1 MLIAPP
7 PNRVEWRKPAIS
19 FVEQEHFLTPM
30 LGILAKKRITDAQ
43 VANLFVNATLE
54 AVEKGWPVVAQY
66 IQDCPEFVI
75 RPEIDDQDFGKF
87 LMVVVSANF
96 EYIPAYF
103 DADHDREII
112 RLCIVKFAHVF
123 DIEPE
128 KFACKI
134 KEYRSLLKR
143 INAPSKNPLYSMA
156 KGIFSKYELNEYQEE
171 YFRTLK
177 SPNPIFLKNMDDLM
191 KNFIWDW
198 ENFRAKY
205 KVKDLV

>member
-1 MLIAPP
+1 
-7 PNRVEWRKPAIS
+7 
-19 FVEQEHFLTPM
+19 M

-103 DADHDREII
+103 DAGHDREII
-112 RLCIVKFAHVF
+112 RQCIVKFAHVC
-123 DIEPE
+123 DTDPE
-128 KFACKI
+128 KRRHMTI
-134 KEYRSLLKR
+134 
-143 INAPSKNPLYSMA
+143 PPLS
-156 KGIFSKYELNEYQEE
+156 
-171 YFRTLK
+171 
-177 SPNPIFLKNMDDLM
+177 
-191 KNFIWDW
+191 
-198 ENFRAKY
+198 
-205 KVKDLV
+205 V

>member
-1 MLIAPP
+1 
-7 PNRVEWRKPAIS
+7 
-19 FVEQEHFLTPM
+19 M

-103 DADHDREII
+103 DAGHDREII
-112 RLCIVKFAHVF
+112 RQCIVKFAHVF
-123 DIEPE
+123 DTEPE
-128 KFACKI
+128 KFACKV

-143 INAPSKNPLYSMA
+143 INSPSKNPLYSMA
-156 KGIFSKYELNEYQEE
+156 KGIFSKYELNQYQEE

-177 SPNPIFLKNMDDLM
+177 SANPIFLKNMDDLM